1 MAISRK
7 KTAPTNYTY
16 DWLNQEVGQGQTRYE
31 ELFPR
36 MARILKSVLTKA
48 SHEEIEDAIQE
59 YVAYAISKDSLA
71 PHITQGNEVL
81 ISNLV
86 DFCARHYFWKTQS
99 RGTQILDRLY
109 NGVRS
114 HAEQSK
120 ASRYKLEGGIASR
133 AARMST
139 KALVD
144 LDNCKVADDVAS
156 FEKELI
162 SQSMKGRILTAFTR
176 IYDGKGQLHY
186 DVFMAEATQELG
198 SQQERADKL
207 GVTLRQYRELIA
219 QNNETIQHFGKEFF
233 GL

>member
-1 MAISRK
+1 MPENALGATPAMSRLAGK
-7 KTAPTNYTY
+7 SAVV
-16 DWLNQEVGQGQTRYE
+16 VGGGIGGLAAALRLRQSGCRVTLLEKNATLGGKVAERKADGFRWDLGPS
-31 ELFPR
+31 LFTMP
-36 MARILKSVLTKA
+36 
-48 SHEEIEDAIQE
+48 
-59 YVAYAISKDSLA
+59 
-71 PHITQGNEVL
+71 
-81 ISNLV
+81 
-86 DFCARHYFWKTQS
+86 
-99 RGTQILDRLY
+99 QILDRLY

-144 LDNCKVADDVAS
+144 IENCKVADDVAS